1 MLTWPNHACCCVHHS
16 SFQGWSKV
24 GLENCRTAMT
34 SLRRGRHWNIMNP
47 KPLFYMQWTFSKCIF
62 VYSRYRVRNFE
73 PKIPVNVCNFP
84 FDSGIYVNTVK
95 TYTSWI
101 FARCQCCNA
110 RQNGAAYTD
119 KRRPHSA
126 EHCLSNHVVK
136 TLLVELCGRQCYGID
151 LCFNSLSKQWC
162 KQFMTF
168 SLCALN
174 AHEREH
180 SFCWL

>member
-84 FDSGIYVNTVK
+84 FDSGIYENTVK
-95 TYTSWI
+95 TYTCSWI
-101 FARCQCCNA
+101 FVRGVANVATRGKMVLLIPIKEDLTLQNTACQIMSWKLCLWSCVDVNVM
-110 RQNGAAYTD
+110 GLT
-119 KRRPHSA
+119 SVLI
-126 EHCLSNHVVK
+126 HCPNNDV
-136 TLLVELCGRQCYGID
+136 
-151 LCFNSLSKQWC
+151 NSSWRSHFVL
-162 KQFMTF
+162 
-168 SLCALN
+168 
-174 AHEREH
+174 
-180 SFCWL
+180 